1 MTARRVA
8 AAAVL
13 PVMAAAALAGASIV
27 GVRAATR
34 DTTPTVGKNLL
45 LNRPGPIDANNTPTV
60 ARNPRRP
67 QNLVVMYRVD
77 RPAYSA
83 RLLWSLDGGR
93 AWGTTELPLP
103 EGLDRPFA
111 ADAAFS
117 SDGTLYVSYVNL
129 AGNGNA
135 PDNLWVTRSTDGGRS
150 LEPPTHLAGKLAFQ
164 ARIVAGQ
171 GETVFVTWLQAA
183 EVGLSL
189 LGRGPH
195 PIVMARSD
203 DGGRTFAAPVQV
215 SDPERERVGAAS
227 PVIDGRGRLVV
238 LYQDFKDDRRD
249 FQNLDGPPWEGEFAL
264 VVAASEDGR
273 TFGPG
278 VELESGVVPT
288 RRFIV
293 FLPEFPSLAAGRGG
307 RLYVAW
313 TDGRHGDEDVLLRRS
328 GDGGRTWDEAVRV
341 NDNAVGDGTTQYL
354 PKVAVAPGGR
364 VDVLFLDRRRD
375 ALDVMNDATLASSSD
390 SGRTFA
396 NLRLSSHS
404 FDSRVG
410 PSTPPRVGVDFGS
423 RLGLVSG
430 DGSSFAAW
438 TDSRMGDLDTGRQD
452 IVGASYEIPA
462 PVDRGAT
469 AATMAVLVAV
479 AVASFLGRGRMR
491 PRPAAS
497 TSEPQPEGDP
507 DDVAAAQEDSPAPA

>member
-8 AAAVL
+8 AVVL
-13 PVMAAAALAGASIV
+13 PVVAAAALAGASIV

-34 DTTPTVGKNLL
+34 DTTPTLGKNLL

-67 QNLVVMYRVD
+67 DNLVVMHRVD
-77 RPAYSA
+77 RPGYSA
-83 RLLWSLDGGR
+83 KLLWSLDGGR

-117 SDGTLYVSYVNL
+117 PDGTLYVSYVNL
-129 AGNGNA
+129 TGNGNA
-135 PDNLWVTRSTDGGRS
+135 PGNLWVTRSTDGGRS
-150 LEPPTHLAGKLAFQ
+150 LEAPTHLAGKLAFQ
-164 ARIVAGQ
+164 ARIVAGE

-203 DGGRTFAAPVQV
+203 DGGRTFADPVQV

-264 VVAASEDGR
+264 VLAASEDGGR
-273 TFGPG
+273 TFDPG

-341 NDNAVGDGTTQYL
+341 NDNPVGDGTTQYL

-364 VDVLFLDRRRD
+364 VDVLFFDRRRD
-375 ALDVMNDATLASSSD
+375 AVDVMTDVTLASSSD
-390 SGRTFA
+390 GGRTFA

-410 PSTPPRVGVDFGS
+410 PSTPPHVGVDFGS

-430 DGSSFAAW
+430 DGPSFAAW

-452 IVGASYEIPA
+452 IVGAGYEIPA

-469 AATMAVLVAV
+469 AATMAVLLAV
-479 AVASFLGRGRMR
+479 AVASFLGWRRLR
-491 PRPAAS
+491 PRPAA
-497 TSEPQPEGDP
+497 TSESRAEGDR
-507 DDVAAAQEDSPAPA
+507 DEVAAAQEDSPAPA